1 MSTKKILRLK
11 ALAETQRQ
19 TEPYDFVIVPE
30 FIEPGQFETIHRD
43 FPRVAKGGSWPVNH
57 LSVKPAFQQLIDELE
72 SPELRSLIE
81 QKFDLQLANRP
92 TMITVRGQGRS
103 RDGGIHTDSLD
114 KVITLLLYVNRDW
127 PHEGG
132 RLRILRDGHNIDN
145 YAAEIAP
152 IRGNLLIFRRSDT
165 SWHGHLPAA
174 DQRLSLQMNWMID
187 QASRDS
193 ELKRHHQSAWLKRLW
208 PFGSGKTGY

>member
-1 MSTKKILRLK
+1 MSGKKILRLK
-11 ALAETQRQ
+11 ELAETKRQ
-19 TEPYDFVIVPE
+19 TDPFDFVIVPK
-30 FIEPGQFETIHRD
+30 FIEPSHFERLHQA

-57 LSVKPAFQQLIDELE
+57 LSVTPAFQQLIEELE
-72 SPELRSLIE
+72 SPELRKLIE
-81 QKFDLQLANRP
+81 QKFDLDLSDRP

-103 RDGGIHTDSLD
+103 KDGGIHTDSID
-114 KVITLLLYVNRDW
+114 KVITLLLYVNQDW

-132 RLRILRDGHNIDN
+132 RLRILRDGHDINN
-145 YAAEIAP
+145 YAAEIPP
-152 IRGNLLIFRRSDT
+152 IQGNLLIFRRSDH

-187 QASRDS
+187 RASRDS

-208 PFGSGKTGY
+208 PFGAGKTGY